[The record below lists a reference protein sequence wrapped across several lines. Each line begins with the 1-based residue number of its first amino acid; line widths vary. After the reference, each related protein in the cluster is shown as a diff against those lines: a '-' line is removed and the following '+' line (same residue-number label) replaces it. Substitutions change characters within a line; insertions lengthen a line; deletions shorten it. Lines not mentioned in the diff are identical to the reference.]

1 MCNDVYGAGN
11 NYEITMGVKVL
22 PGSRAGVDHHGLI
35 WDDYEDN
42 YGFCI
47 DGEQG
52 SDDYYKMT
60 MTVKVPDAAGFG
72 GWADGDTNYD
82 HDKNSMGNNDTNNN
96 DGGSTLAREVRR
108 VCSTLLW
115 LPLTLARGVC
125 RVCSTLLWLP
135 LTLMRGICAFID
147 RPFITEILV
156 PIFSLNLM
164 MGLFCSWYG
173 WSKEQDRY
181 ARTAS

>member
-11 NYEITMGVKVL
+11 YYEMTMGVKVL

-60 MTVKVPDAAGFG
+60 MTVKVPNAAGFG
-72 GWADGDTNYD
+72 GGADGDTNYD
-82 HDKNSMGNNDTNNN
+82 HDKNGMGNNDTNNN
-96 DGGSTLAREVRR
+96 NGGSTLTTGIR
-108 VCSTLLW
+108 
-115 LPLTLARGVC
+115 